1 MPDDLVAGLEPMN
14 ARDIRFAF
22 SYDGMIGKKEYGPE
36 LPATLGMTRLFLHVG
51 RSSQAT
57 LQGKVEKTIE
67 SLYLTI
73 KCFDCQKDL
82 YQVLGL

>member
-1 MPDDLVAGLEPMN
+1 MDQNFL
-14 ARDIRFAF
+14 
-22 SYDGMIGKKEYGPE
+22 
-36 LPATLGMTRLFLHVG
+36 ATLGMTRLFLHAG
-51 RSSQAT
+51 RLSQAT

-73 KCFDCQKDL
+73 KCFDRQKDL